1 MGRVRITRPFVLLAL
16 AALMA
21 PRAEASRTSV
31 WESNPPAASVLAKTD
46 ASGLLASRAPTGPLE
61 SIVADAELVETPR
74 FNLGGVV
81 LIESEVEHEDRFGL
95 GPLDLLGP
103 TPLRGPPSS
112 YPETRVRGFELL
124 PPFRGGASPSLSL
137 WSRRACGFSCREVAS
152 DSRYDPWGLAV
163 SATKKGVMIASEELL
178 DTPIEHFSWDWAA
191 EHPDQFYALLTKRG
205 GMNELEAGKLMADNG
220 VMPGGQAGREFF
232 VRQVS
237 RDSRQLED
245 EATELWTSG
254 MLGLGVDRAVTAA
267 GRKVAATVAERQLAK
282 EAIGSAPVRR
292 QVDAAAG
299 GEFADDAL
307 RMGEQPFS
315 GGPRLQ
321 HPIDLPTA
329 GRTPEEVAAMRE
341 YASRTNAWLAENGP
355 QRITG
360 TKGPLRRSANAS
372 ARAERLRAARAGT
385 PYKWKAGHVPDTAV
399 SGQPN
404 PPAGWQDMPGVSND
418 VCGGVLGCKVGQLV
432 DHFTIDG
439 KAP

>member
-152 DSRYDPWGLAV
+152 DSRYDPWGLL
-163 SATKKGVMIASEELL
+163 SEEELQARYYADAARMSSYGAVARDRARREL
-178 DTPIEHFSWDWAA
+178 QAEQKRLESEKRSVFGHVVAGIFGGAA
-191 EHPDQFYALLTKRG
+191 EEYAAWRKAPAKVQEAVRDAWRYRPQAPLDPDQIAAGGDYGRKTAEQLGAVAGEIQGKGAAGATQLAQWYA
-205 GMNELEAGKLMADNG
+205 EGKAI
-220 VMPGGQAGREFF
+220 E
-232 VRQVS
+232 
-237 RDSRQLED
+237 
-245 EATELWTSG
+245 
-254 MLGLGVDRAVTAA
+254 LGLGAIGAIGAKRGPKAQGVGPHNVTIEDIAKQVEARGDTVVAGGGRAYPPEAVIPTLGGYKRSRRPDLLAQRPD
-267 GRKVAATVAERQLAK
+267 GTRYGINIGKTEKSGIPVKRERQ
-282 EAIGSAPVRR
+282 AIEDLEGP
-292 QVDAAAG
+292 G
-299 GEFADDAL
+299 GLEMHF
-307 RMGEQPFS
+307 
-315 GGPRLQ
+315 
-321 HPIDLPTA
+321 
-329 GRTPEEVAAMRE
+329 V
-341 YASRTNAWLAENGP
+341 
-355 QRITG
+355 
-360 TKGPLRRSANAS
+360 
-372 ARAERLRAARAGT
+372 
-385 PYKWKAGHVPDTAV
+385 PYTVE
-399 SGQPN
+399 
-404 PPAGWQDMPGVSND
+404 
-418 VCGGVLGCKVGQLV
+418 
-432 DHFTIDG
+432 
-439 KAP
+439 